1 MRRGLLLA
9 LTLCAVAAS
18 DAHDVRLLQP
28 KAKIVLS
35 GPRGTSLPFQA
46 WVARHPDN
54 RWVQLEVWLDG
65 MRVQSSGWDIDGD
78 AAAVQPAVKP
88 LIVHLAPGTYAF
100 RVLACSSV
108 TDQSECG
115 RVRASAVQEVRVCAG
130 DLESC

>member
-1 MRRGLLLA
+1 MRGVL
-9 LTLCAVAAS
+9 LTLVLTCVAFTAS
-18 DAHDVRLLQP
+18 HDVRLIQP

-78 AAAVQPAVKP
+78 AAAVQPSVKP

-108 TDQSECG
+108 TDASECG
-115 RVRASAVQEVRVCAG
+115 RVRASVSQEVKVCG
-130 DLESC
+130 GEDCG